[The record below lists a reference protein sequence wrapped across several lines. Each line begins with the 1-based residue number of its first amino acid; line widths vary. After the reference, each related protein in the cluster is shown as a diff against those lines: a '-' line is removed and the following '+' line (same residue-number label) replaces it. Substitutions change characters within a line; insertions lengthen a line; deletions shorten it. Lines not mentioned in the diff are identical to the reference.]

1 MALAARFSWTDA
13 HGVRQKGQGTTRDI
27 GPFGVSVLSAVFPAA
42 GSLIELEIAL
52 SLAAGARRLEMQA
65 RGRVLRSGSASADG
79 RRTGFAAVSEGFHL
93 FREEGA
99 EQRSEMPWA
108 EDVDVTPEGSDE

>member
-52 SLAAGARRLEMQA
+52 SLGAGARRLEMQA
-65 RGRVLRSGSASADG
+65 RGRVLRSGSAGADG

-93 FREEGA
+93 FREESADQG
-99 EQRSEMPWA
+99 SEMPWA
-108 EDVDVTPEGSDE
+108 KAVDVTPEGSDE